1 MNKQKVL
8 DINNLVVEFAS
19 RQGRATAINNI
30 SLHINKGEIFGLVGE
45 SGSGKSTTGLAI
57 LRLLAKTGNI
67 KNGEIIFEGNDLV
80 KKSKRWINKEIRG
93 NKISMVIQNPQ
104 NALNPVFTVG
114 EQIIDVLKY
123 NNYMDKDSKKSFK
136 EKAIEI
142 LNEMGIADP
151 EYRIDEYPHQFSGGM
166 KQRVMLAM
174 AFISNPSLLIADE
187 PTTALDVTVEAQIL
201 ELLRELVDKYQTSVL
216 YITHDLSVIHEITDR
231 TAVMYAGN
239 IVEMAPTKKL
249 FKNPVHPYT
258 KGLLRCLPGKNK
270 RDEILPTIDGK
281 VPSLTELP
289 PGCNFCERCDV
300 SLARCKKD
308 EPEFIK
314 IADDHYISCFQHQV
328 EKEGSGKNGI
338 S

>member
-1 MNKQKVL
+1 MNRQKVL
-8 DINNLVVEFAS
+8 DINNLIVEFSS
-19 RQGRATAINNI
+19 RQGKARAIDNI
-30 SLHINKGEIFGLVGE
+30 SFHINKGEIFGLVGE

-57 LRLLAKTGNI
+57 LRLLAKTGEI
-67 KNGEIIFEGNDLV
+67 KNGEIIFEKDDLV
-80 KKSKRWINKEIRG
+80 RKNKRWINKNIRG

-123 NNYMDKDSKKSFK
+123 NNYMDKNRKKSFK
-136 EKAIEI
+136 KKAIEI
-142 LNEMGIADP
+142 LKEMGIADP

-174 AFISNPSLLIADE
+174 AFICNPSLLIADE

-201 ELLRELVDKYQTSVL
+201 KLLRGLVDKYETSVL
-216 YITHDLSVIHEITDR
+216 YITHDLSVIHEVTDR
-231 TAVMYAGN
+231 TAVMYGGN
-239 IVEMAPTKKL
+239 IVEMAPTDKL
-249 FKNPVHPYT
+249 FKNPAHPYT
-258 KGLLRCLPGKNK
+258 KGLLSCLPGKNK
-270 RDEILPTIDGK
+270 RDEILPTIKGK

-289 PGCNFCERCDV
+289 KGCNFCERCDD
-300 SLARCKKD
+300 SLSKCEKE

-314 IADDHYISCFQHQV
+314 IAKDHYISCFHYTG
-328 EKEGSGKNGI
+328 EKKGSGKNGI